1 MHKLIAHF
9 ALAIFVAGCG
19 QPGPEDAVDIS
30 APAAIDVSIYAD
42 AVANPGRA
50 PTDRTRDAGRKPAA
64 VLEFFAIRRGMTV
77 LDLFSG
83 GGYYT
88 EIVAHVVGNNGR
100 VIAHSN
106 SAYLDFAGDEFEAR
120 YAEDRLSN
128 VDILMAENNELRL
141 EAESLDAILF
151 VLSYHDIYYAAP
163 QRGWPKIDGPAL
175 LAELGKG
182 LRPGGIVGIVDHY
195 AKPGSTTETGETLHR
210 IDPAIVIAEM
220 QAAGFELDASS
231 DLLRNKGDDHSK
243 EVFDPDVRGQTD
255 RFLLRFKKPD

>member
-1 MHKLIAHF
+1 MRKLIAQF
-9 ALAIFVAGCG
+9 ALAVFLAGCS
-19 QPGPEDAVDIS
+19 QPGPEDAVGTS
-30 APAAIDVSIYAD
+30 APAAVDASIYAD
-42 AVANPGRA
+42 AVANSARPAADRA
-50 PTDRTRDAGRKPAA
+50 RDPGRKPAA
-64 VLEFFAIRRGMTV
+64 VLEFFAIRPGMTV

-88 EIVAHVVGNNGR
+88 EILAYVVGNNGR

-120 YAEDRLSN
+120 YAEDRLGN

-182 LRPGGIVGIVDHY
+182 LKPGGIVGIVDHY
-195 AKPGSTTETGETLHR
+195 AQAGSPRETGETLHR

-231 DLLRNKGDDHSK
+231 DVLRNEGDDHSK
-243 EVFDPDVRGQTD
+243 QVFDPDVRGQTD